1 MASNRSAGGDGSHGS
16 WAESPYG
23 DEPGSSPAPPPPG
36 GADGSFGGSFEG
48 QGPYDVYGSFESP
61 GTSGSPGPYGAYDT
75 YDVFSTSDS
84 YDGIGTP
91 GETEGAGAGVVEDG
105 VHAESVAPAGPGAEY
120 EPPVRGRH
128 RVPKQRGGSM
138 ARSGAVL
145 GVGVIAAVGAG
156 GMANAQERPA
166 AISVPDVSHLPGA
179 GPYLIDDGD
188 DGDGAEAAAPAYAEP
203 DAHQADAHQ
212 AAAATADASRAAA
225 DAAATDAAA
234 TDAADA
240 GEALRA
246 RILQQADHQRHSADA
261 EATHEAHEA
270 QKTQEAHQT
279 HQASQTPQAQ
289 ERAAA
294 DAQRMA
300 AAKATADRKARTTAQ
315 AAHAATAR
323 TAAAHPTASQHA
335 DNAAHAGRPHAAGNA
350 AKAWAEA
357 TAAAQSS
364 VVKATGQA
372 QAEARRTA
380 ERITAARAKRTY
392 VLPVS
397 SYRITARFGQAGGMW
412 SHRHTGTDFAAPT
425 GSPVKAVHGGT
436 ITHAGWAG
444 SYGYRIVLRL
454 DDGTELWFCHL
465 SSIVRTKGKV
475 AAGQVIG
482 RVGATGNV
490 TGAHLHLEVRPHG
503 GHPVDPLHW
512 LRSKGLRP

>member
-23 DEPGSSPAPPPPG
+23 DEPGSSPVPPPPG
-36 GADGSFGGSFEG
+36 GADGPFEVQGS
-48 QGPYDVYGSFESP
+48 YDSYGSP
-61 GTSGSPGPYGAYDT
+61 APYGTYDAYDA
-75 YDVFSTSDS
+75 YDPFGSADS
-84 YDGIGTP
+84 YDGITTP
-91 GETEGAGAGVVEDG
+91 GGVGEAGGSGEVGEGVAEAGVGAVDG
-105 VHAESVAPAGPGAEY
+105 GVGSEPVGPAEAGAEY
-120 EPPVRGRH
+120 EAPARGRH

-156 GMANAQERPA
+156 GMASAQERPA

-188 DGDGAEAAAPAYAEP
+188 DDEAIAPAHTGPE
-203 DAHQADAHQ
+203 AHQAEARQAEAHQ
-212 AAAATADASRAAA
+212 VRAADSSGAADAS
-225 DAAATDAAA
+225 
-234 TDAADA
+234 DA

-246 RILQQADHQRHSADA
+246 RILQQADHQRQSAGA
-261 EATHEAHEA
+261 EATHEAHTA
-270 QKTQEAHQT
+270 QETRE
-279 HQASQTPQAQ
+279 AQ

-300 AAKATADRKARTTAQ
+300 AAKATADRKAQGAAQ
-315 AAHAATAR
+315 AAHATTVRPAT
-323 TAAAHPTASQHA
+323 AHPTASQHA
-335 DNAAHAGRPHAAGNA
+335 DSAAHAGRPHAAGNA
-350 AKAWAEA
+350 PKARAEA
-357 TAAAQSS
+357 AAGVQTS

-372 QAEARRTA
+372 QAEARRAA
-380 ERITAARAKRTY
+380 ERITAARAKRAY

-465 SSIVRTKGKV
+465 SSMVRTKGKV